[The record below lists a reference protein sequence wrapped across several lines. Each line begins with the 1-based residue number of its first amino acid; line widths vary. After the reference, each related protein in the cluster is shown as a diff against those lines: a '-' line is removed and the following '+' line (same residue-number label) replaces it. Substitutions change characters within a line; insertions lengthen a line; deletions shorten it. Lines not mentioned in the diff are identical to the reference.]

1 MLWAVMDSVRLIAS
15 DMDGTLL
22 NRRGELEP
30 DFFTIFE
37 QLEKHGIRFAAA
49 SGRQYDGLLKTEF
62 LILACSF

>member
-22 NRRGELEP
+22 NGRGELDP

-37 QLEKHGIRFAAA
+37 Q
-49 SGRQYDGLLKTEF
+49 
-62 LILACSF
+62 